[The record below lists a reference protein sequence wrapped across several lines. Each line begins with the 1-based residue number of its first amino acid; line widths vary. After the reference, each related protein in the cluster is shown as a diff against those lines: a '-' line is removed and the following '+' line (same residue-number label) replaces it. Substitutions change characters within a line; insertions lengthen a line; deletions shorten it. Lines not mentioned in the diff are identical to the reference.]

1 MDWDAT
7 KLLDDAADRDVRR
20 ALLDHLL
27 ACGYSLE
34 LLNDAHKQ
42 GRLYAL
48 GGDQTI
54 RPGRLSVTLAQL
66 AQRLELDLVW
76 TRKLWGALGLTDP
89 GAELPVVTESEVE
102 GYRIWAD
109 VRSLTSEQTALSLA
123 RVHGA
128 AVAKMTEAVA
138 ATMTTAV
145 PEIDLVHG
153 GDELTAAQMYEV
165 VSQLVPRVTGFLD
178 LLYRQHLGEA
188 TRYLEAVGSPAGFG
202 AQAVPYCVAFAD
214 LSGFTAATVDL
225 SADELAALLAHF
237 ETTAYDEAAR
247 FGGRCA
253 KLIGDAAMLVCASPD
268 GLAEM
273 AHQLIARMH
282 EQSSLL
288 PVRVAMAAGDV
299 VFRDGDYF
307 GAPVNLAARLLSLC
321 DPGEVVADE
330 MLASRLDSSRW
341 RIVPKPAQPLK
352 GLPAPVVAHVLHRA
366 GVSAK

>member
-1 MDWDAT
+1 MDWENT
-7 KLLDDAADRDVRR
+7 PLLDGAADRDVRR
-20 ALLDHLL
+20 ALLDHLVTR
-27 ACGYSLE
+27 GYSLQ
-34 LLNDAHKQ
+34 LLSEAHEQ

-54 RPGRLSVTLAQL
+54 RPGRLTVTLAQL
-66 AQRLELDLVW
+66 AQRLELDVVW
-76 TRKLWGALGLTDP
+76 TRKLWGSLGLTDP
-89 GAELPVVTESEVE
+89 GADVPVATEAEVE
-102 GYRIWAD
+102 GYSVWAD
-109 VRSLTSEQTALSLA
+109 IRALTSDETALSLA

-128 AVAKMTEAVA
+128 AMAKMTEAVA

-145 PEIDLVHG
+145 PEMDLVHG
-153 GDELTAAQMYEV
+153 GDELTAAQTYEA

-202 AQAVPYCVAFAD
+202 SHAVPYCVAFAD
-214 LSGFTAATVDL
+214 LSGFTAASVDL
-225 SADELAALLAHF
+225 SAGELAGLLARF

-247 FGGRCA
+247 SGGRCA

-273 AHQLIARMH
+273 AHQVIARMR

-307 GAPVNLAARLLSLC
+307 GAPVNLAARLLSLTE
-321 DPGEVVADE
+321 PGEVVADE
-330 MLASRLDSSRW
+330 ALADRLDTARW
-341 RIVPKPAQPLK
+341 RVVPKPAQPLK
-352 GLPAPVVAHVLHRA
+352 GLPDPIVAHVLHRA
-366 GVSAK
+366 DA